1 MHRAVAF
8 ALVAGSCALVAPGVA
23 LAAAGN
29 GGVQAGADTGAAVY
43 DPSRPAPPRPRVRQF
58 AVTPRTLVRGATAR
72 LTLRIDG
79 PTRYLR
85 VRVEMVRA
93 GGRRTSLRVNLGRER
108 TGRRIIRAWSPRGS
122 KLLPGTY
129 LARLH
134 AVDTSG
140 QRLRRIGRAQLRVVA
155 PPPPPAPPKLPPAP
169 ATPPA
174 PAPATPPAPEP
185 PPAAGGVFPV
195 QGPYSLGNA
204 DSRFGA
210 PRDGHVHQG
219 HDVSAAEG
227 TPLVTPLAGVV
238 YWRAYQPQG
247 AGHYLVIRTDAG
259 PDLVFMHLR
268 SGSVTV
274 SKGERVKARQRI
286 AEVGSTGGSGGPHL
300 HFEIWPAGWWS
311 KGSEPIDPFPQ
322 LSAWAT
328 AA

>member
-8 ALVAGSCALVAPGVA
+8 ALVAGSCALAAPG
-23 LAAAGN
+23 AARGASGN
-29 GGVQAGADTGAAVY
+29 GGVPAGADPGAAVY
-43 DPSRPAPPRPRVRQF
+43 APWRPAPPRPRVRQF
-58 AVTPRTLVRGATAR
+58 AVTPRTLVRGAPAR

-85 VRVEMVRA
+85 VRVEVVRA

-122 KLLPGTY
+122 RLPPGTY

-155 PPPPPAPPKLPPAP
+155 PAPAPKPPKPAPTP

-174 PAPATPPAPEP
+174 PAPEP
-185 PPAAGGVFPV
+185 PPAAGGTFPV
-195 QGPYSLGNA
+195 QGPHSLGET

-210 PRDGHVHQG
+210 PRAGHIHQG
-219 HDVSAAEG
+219 HDIAAAEG

-238 YWRAYQPQG
+238 YWRAYQSQG

-268 SGSVTV
+268 SGSLTV
-274 SKGERVKARQRI
+274 SKGERVRGRQRI

-311 KGSEPIDPFPQ
+311 KDSEPIDPLPQ
-322 LSAWAT
+322 LTAWANAT
-328 AA
+328 